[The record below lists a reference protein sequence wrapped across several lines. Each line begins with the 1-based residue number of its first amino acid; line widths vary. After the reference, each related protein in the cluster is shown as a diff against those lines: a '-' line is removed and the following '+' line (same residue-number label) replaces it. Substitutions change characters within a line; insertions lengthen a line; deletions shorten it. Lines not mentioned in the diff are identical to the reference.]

1 MNTRLFEPTAL
12 SGRFKPRS
20 IGLTKD
26 YRANARSAQLSGG
39 LGGKGGIQNSE
50 FRTVNGEP
58 ANLKPS
64 KLPSCPLCLCGE
76 IRPSLRP
83 PNPEGER

>member
-39 LGGKGGIQNSE
+39 LGERVEYRIQN
-50 FRTVNGEP
+50 
-58 ANLKPS
+58 
-64 KLPSCPLCLCGE
+64 
-76 IRPSLRP
+76 
-83 PNPEGER
+83 GERRTANPRT

>member
-20 IGLTKD
+20 IGLTKN

-50 FRTVNGEP
+50 R
-58 ANLKPS
+58 
-64 KLPSCPLCLCGE
+64 
-76 IRPSLRP
+76 
-83 PNPEGER
+83 